1 MQRISVVLPD
11 PDGPSRPVIV
21 PQATRTETSCRARR
35 LPRMTRSWSMMTA
48 GSAPSRVIHHLMK
61 SSCDEYPPVVRVCQG
76 PVHNRL

>member
-11 PDGPSRPVIV
+11 PDGPSGPVIV
-21 PQATRTETSCRARR
+21 PQVTDRNILQGKAFTTDDAQLVDDDR
-35 LPRMTRSWSMMTA
+35 
-48 GSAPSRVIHHLMK
+48 GSAPQEVIHHLMK